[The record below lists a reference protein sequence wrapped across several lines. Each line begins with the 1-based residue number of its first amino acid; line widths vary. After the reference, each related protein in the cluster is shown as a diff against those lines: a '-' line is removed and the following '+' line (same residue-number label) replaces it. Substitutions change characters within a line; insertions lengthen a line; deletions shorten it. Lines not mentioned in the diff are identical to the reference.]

1 MEAIYHIPAM
11 LRETIEGLAVKPGG
25 VYVDVT
31 FGGGGHSRA
40 ILERLTNPTPASKPH
55 LYSFDQDI
63 EAYENVQRDDVRCTK
78 ESRITSGTT
87 DKTINGGN
95 NAAERDKEE
104 NKEGHLYSFDQ
115 DIEAFNNSQLTIH
128 NSQSEDGDEGFVN
141 NPRWTFVHSNFRYL
155 KNWMDYYGV
164 KEIDGLLAD
173 LGVSFHHFDC
183 PERGFSFRFSAS
195 LDMRMNQTAKRTAAD
210 IINTYSEEDLARIFW
225 LYGEMKNGRGIARNI
240 CKARLQKPILRTEEL
255 IEAAF
260 KLKVESLK
268 LKEVEELRF
277 HPRPLPPH
285 EGEGGRITSGT
296 TDKTINGGKNAAE
309 QDKERDSAEY
319 RREQDKEKGAGLKTR
334 EQNEEDGNPPSMA
347 DTRELEIPAQ
357 YKKDL
362 ARLFQA
368 LRIEVN
374 DEMGALREMLV
385 AARDLLK
392 PGGRIAILTY
402 HSLEDRLVK
411 NFLRSGNLEGNIE
424 KDFYGNAIT
433 PFDVIE
439 KGRTASDDEV
449 ERNPRSRSAKLRVG
463 RKK

>member
-11 LRETIEGLAVKPGG
+11 LKETIEGLAIKPNG

-40 ILERLTNPTPASKPH
+40 ILEGLEGGRLF
-55 LYSFDQDI
+55 SFDQDI
-63 EAYENVQRDDVRCTK
+63 EAYKNAQRGK
-78 ESRITSGTT
+78 PHHNPPYEGEGSRMSSGTM
-87 DKTINGGN
+87 DD
-95 NAAERDKEE
+95 A
-104 NKEGHLYSFDQ
+104 
-115 DIEAFNNSQLTIH
+115 
-128 NSQSEDGDEGFVN
+128 GFVN
-141 NPRWTFVHSNFRYL
+141 EPRWTFVHSNFRYL
-155 KNWMDYYGV
+155 RNWMDYYGV

-183 PERGFSFRFSAS
+183 PERGFSFRFSAP

-210 IINTYSEEDLARIFW
+210 IVNGYSEEELAKIFW

-240 CKARLQKPILRTEEL
+240 CKARSQKPILRTEEL
-255 IEAAF
+255 VEAALNLPLA
-260 KLKVESLK
+260 KLA
-268 LKEVEELRF
+268 
-277 HPRPLPPH
+277 
-285 EGEGGRITSGT
+285 GT
-296 TDKTINGGKNAAE
+296 EHREAQGKG
-309 QDKERDSAEY
+309 D
-319 RREQDKEKGAGLKTR
+319 AGLKTR
-334 EQNEEDGNPPSMA
+334 EQNEGKA
-347 DTRELEIPAQ
+347 GIIELDIPAQ

-385 AARDLLK
+385 AARDLVK

-411 NFLRSGNLEGNIE
+411 NFFRSGNLEGTIE

-439 KGRTASDDEV
+439 KGRVASDDEV
-449 ERNPRSRSAKLRVG
+449 ERNPRSRSAKLRVAE
-463 RKK
+463 KK